1 MVDATNGLADFGW
14 VDGNHVQFLTS
25 TDGTKTSNVTRRVGR
40 ENLQVRDPTTIKR
53 YNHGMQAV
61 DPNEQLQERFSLS
74 HRHGFKKYYVKIALG
89 LIDMAAV
96 NAWIHY
102 KLINVE
108 KSKEKCAWYNFFDSL
123 ADGLMDTDWQAY
135 V

>member
-1 MVDATNGLADFGW
+1 MVDATNGLADFGL

-74 HRHGFKKYYVKIALG
+74 HRHGFKKY
-89 LIDMAAV
+89 
-96 NAWIHY
+96 
-102 KLINVE
+102 
-108 KSKEKCAWYNFFDSL
+108 
-123 ADGLMDTDWQAY
+123 
-135 V
+135 